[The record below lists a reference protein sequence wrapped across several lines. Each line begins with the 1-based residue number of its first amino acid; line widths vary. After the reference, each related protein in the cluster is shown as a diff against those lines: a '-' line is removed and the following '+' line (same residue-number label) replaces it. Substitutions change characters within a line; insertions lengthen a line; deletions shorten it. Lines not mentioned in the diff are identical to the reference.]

1 MSAPLVRAGGDRAEC
16 RCVCGSL
23 VARVV
28 SDGVELKCRRCKRT
42 LLVSIPAGSLEVPGA
57 PLRVRTSPGPG

>member
-1 MSAPLVRAGGDRAEC
+1 MSAASPRHEPAAAC

-28 SDGVELKCRRCKRT
+28 PDGIELKCRRCKRK
-42 LLVSIPAGSLEVPGA
+42 LLVPLSQDMARRSGA
-57 PLRVRTSPGPG
+57 ALRVREVPDSA

>member
-1 MSAPLVRAGGDRAEC
+1 MSALPAPADADGSEC

-28 SDGVELKCRRCKRT
+28 ADGVELKCRRCKRT
-42 LLVSIPAGSLEVPGA
+42 LLVPLSAGALARPGA
-57 PLRVRTSPGPG
+57 PLRVRMAPEPG

>member
-1 MSAPLVRAGGDRAEC
+1 MSGEPVRSIAEGDEC

-28 SDGVELKCRRCKRT
+28 ADGVELKCRRCKRK
-42 LLVSIPAGSLEVPGA
+42 LLVAVPLSSRLRLGSA
-57 PLRVRTSPGPG
+57 LRVRAAWK

>member
-1 MSAPLVRAGGDRAEC
+1 MSASSPRADRAAAC

-28 SDGVELKCRRCKRT
+28 SDGIELKCRRCKRK
-42 LLVSIPAGSLEVPGA
+42 LLVPLTHEIARRPCAA
-57 PLRVRTSPGPG
+57 LRVREVSESA

>member
-1 MSAPLVRAGGDRAEC
+1 MRDASSRPEPAAAC

-28 SDGVELKCRRCKRT
+28 TDGIELKCRRCKRK
-42 LLVSIPAGSLEVPGA
+42 LLVPLSQEIARQSGA
-57 PLRVRTSPGPG
+57 SLRVRDVPDSA

>member
-1 MSAPLVRAGGDRAEC
+1 MSAASPRCEAADAC

-28 SDGVELKCRRCKRT
+28 ADRIELKCRRCKRK
-42 LLVSIPAGSLEVPGA
+42 LLVPLTQEIARRSGA
-57 PLRVRTSPGPG
+57 ALRVRDVPDPA